1 MKKLLCS
8 ALLLAMTLAAQ
19 AEVKL
24 PKIFGDNM
32 VLQQQTECN
41 LWARCYGAEE
51 WERF

>member
-32 VLQQQTECN
+32 VLQQIATADGMQPLGYC
-41 LWARCYGAEE
+41 
-51 WERF
+51 